1 MRIPLL
7 AWPAFVLWGVLAL
20 VTPGEPY
27 RPAPSPEWAVAIRDR
42 FADAFT
48 RFGGDGAELVPGLV
62 LGDTSAQSEGLT
74 NAMRVASLAHLT
86 AVSGANCAV
95 IVATVFGLCALV
107 GLGIWWRCGV
117 AFVALASFVV
127 VVGPEP
133 SVIRA
138 AIMATIALIA
148 LALGRP
154 SEGLAVLSAAVIIA
168 LAISPGLARSMGF
181 ALSVAATT
189 GLLVLAR
196 PLVDL
201 LARWLPMRIAM
212 VVAVPLAAQIAV
224 QPLLLVFAPA
234 IATYGVIANVV
245 TAPLAPVATIAG
257 LGGLVLL
264 DIPVFSIPLM
274 GLSWL
279 AGSGIAWVARIIA
292 AAPAATIPWPIG
304 VYGIALAALCSVCA
318 SWAIVT
324 RRGVPAV
331 VASAIL
337 IGSLSSTVGG
347 STVTWLSAPPRWLI
361 AQCDVGQGDAVLV
374 RDSGHVALIDVGR
387 DERRVRDC
395 LDRLGIGKIDLLV
408 LTHFDIDHAGAY
420 AAVVGRVGTVIH
432 GPTDGPADE
441 LALRRLRDGGAN
453 LVQGMRG
460 VVGTLGERHWRVVW
474 PTDGYVGEPG
484 NPASVVVEFSRCGRT
499 CPSVLDLGDLPG
511 PEQQRLLALG
521 GLRAVDIVKVSHHG
535 SRDQFPDLYQRLRP
549 SLALIG
555 VGADNE
561 YGHPTAE
568 VLSMLSAVGASVLRS
583 DTTGISLVASNPDGT
598 LRVWTE
604 RAGGRP

>member
-7 AWPAFVLWGVLAL
+7 AWPALVLWGILAL
-20 VTPGEPY
+20 VIPDEPY
-27 RPAPSPEWAVAIRDR
+27 RPVPSPAWAIAIRDR
-42 FADAFT
+42 FTEALT

-117 AFVALASFVV
+117 ALCALASFVV

-138 AIMATIALIA
+138 AVMATIALLA

-154 SEGLAVLSAAVIIA
+154 SEGLTVLAAAVIIA
-168 LAISPGLARSMGF
+168 LSLSPGLARSMGF

-196 PLVDL
+196 PISEL
-201 LARWLPMRIAM
+201 LTRWLPNRLAV
-212 VVAVPLAAQIAV
+212 VVAVPLAAHIAV

-245 TAPLAPVATIAG
+245 TSPLAPVATIAG
-257 LGGLVLL
+257 LGGLLL
-264 DIPVFSIPLM
+264 MNIPPLSIPL
-274 GLSWL
+274 LWVSWL
-279 AGSGIAWVARIIA
+279 AGSVIASVARIAA
-292 AAPAATIPWPIG
+292 AAPVATIPWPIG
-304 VYGIALAALCSVCA
+304 VYGITLAALCSICVT
-318 SWAIVT
+318 WAIVA
-324 RRGVPAV
+324 RRVVPAV
-331 VASAIL
+331 VAVAIL

-347 STVTWLSAPPRWLI
+347 STVTWLSAPPRWVI

-374 RDSGHVALIDVGR
+374 RDSDRVALIDVGR

-453 LVQGMRG
+453 LVEGTRG

-474 PTDGYVGEPG
+474 PTEGYVGEPG
-484 NPASVVVEFSRCGRT
+484 NPASVVVEFPRCGQG
-499 CPSVLDLGDLPG
+499 CPSLLDLGDLPG
-511 PEQQRLLALG
+511 PEQQRMLALG
-521 GLRAVDIVKVSHHG
+521 GLRAIDIVKVSHHG
-535 SRDQFPDLYQRLRP
+535 SRDQFPNLYRRLSP
-549 SLALIG
+549 SLSLIG
-555 VGADNE
+555 VGVDND
-561 YGHPTAE
+561 YGHPTSEA
-568 VLSMLSAVGASVLRS
+568 LSMLAATGSTVLRS
-583 DTTGISLVASNPDGT
+583 DTAGISLVAPNPDGT

-604 RAGGRP
+604 RAGGRS